1 MPSFERHNPNQWGYA
16 GMTTAMKRS
25 VYDDQDSHLSHVTKI
40 TKSSHFIPPAFQ
52 KRESIQSE
60 EPPQSLIPPHP
71 TLPIPQQ
78 QQQPG
83 LLNDALISR
92 LLNHSRPQ
100 PPYVSN

>member
-1 MPSFERHNPNQWGYA
+1 MLSFERHNPNQWGYA

-25 VYDDQDSHLSHVTKI
+25 VYDDNDDDQNSYFTHATKI

-60 EPPQSLIPPHP
+60 EPSQPPLPAHP
-71 TLPIPQQ
+71 ISQ

-100 PPYVSN
+100 SV